1 MARISADEKKW
12 RAQSDLETL
21 SRASEIQSDRSRM
34 SAVKA
39 VAQAQVAALSK
50 VAGTAK
56 APSKAPSKATA
67 KAPAKKGR

>member
-1 MARISADEKKW
+1 MAGRISADEKKW

-21 SRASEIQSDRSRM
+21 SRASEIQADRSRM

-39 VAQAQVAALSK
+39 VAQAQVKALSR
-50 VAGTAK
+50 VAGATK
-56 APSKAPSKATA
+56 APT

>member
-1 MARISADEKKW
+1 MAGRISADEKKW

-39 VAQAQVAALSK
+39 VAQAQVKALSK
-50 VAGTAK
+50 VAGTTR
-56 APSKAPSKATA
+56 AP